1 MLGSKMLNNSHGTKL
16 WEGKGKDERN
26 MMGKSKKKKNE
37 TAVAETGLVLCSK
50 MK

>member
-16 WEGKGKDERN
+16 WEGKGERW
-26 MMGKSKKKKNE
+26 KKYDGEKQKKNE